1 MARISVLG
9 GTGYSGGAVVKEAA
23 GRGHQVTSVSRHEP
37 DERIDGVDYVIG
49 SVLDGDVLAAAVA
62 DHDVVIEAV
71 SPRGDM
77 SGRVEGVVDQ
87 LVELAPRAGARLGV
101 IGGVS
106 SLKVEGVVDRLV
118 ELAPASGTR
127 LGVIGG
133 VSSLLV
139 EEGGPRVFDVNEP
152 DPGVLPEI
160 ETGLALLEILK
171 AAPEGVDW
179 FYVSPPLSYGAWA
192 PAPDTGGYRLSDEI
206 LLKDDEGNSTIS
218 AADLARAI
226 VDEIEQP
233 QYRRRRFHAAH

>member
-49 SVLDGDVLAAAVA
+49 SVLDADVLAAAVA

-77 SGRVEGVVDQ
+77 SGKVEGVVDQ
-87 LVELAPRAGARLGV
+87 
-101 IGGVS
+101 
-106 SLKVEGVVDRLV
+106 LV

-133 VSSLLV
+133 VSSLQV
-139 EEGGPRVFDVNEP
+139 EEGGPRVFDVNQP
-152 DPGVLPEI
+152 DPEVLPEI
-160 ETGLALLEILK
+160 ETGLALLETLK
-171 AAPEGVDW
+171 AAPEDVDW
-179 FYVSPPLSYGAWA
+179 FYVSPPLAYGSWV
-192 PAPDTGGYRLSDEI
+192 PAPDTGSYRLSDEI
-206 LLKDDEGNSTIS
+206 LLKDDEGSSTIS

>member
-9 GTGYSGGAVVKEAA
+9 GTGYSGAAVAKEAA

-37 DERIDGVDYVIG
+37 EERIEGVDYVIG
-49 SVLDGDVLAAAVA
+49 SVLDPDVLAAAVT

-77 SGRVEGVVDQ
+77 SGKLEGVVDQ
-87 LVELAPRAGARLGV
+87 LVELSPR
-101 IGGVS
+101 
-106 SLKVEGVVDRLV
+106 
-118 ELAPASGTR
+118 SGTR

-133 VSSLLV
+133 VSSVLV
-139 EEGGPRVFDVNEP
+139 EEGGPRLFDVNEVEP
-152 DPGVLPEI
+152 EVLPEI
-160 ETGLALLEILK
+160 ETGLALLETLK
-171 AAPEGVDW
+171 AAPDDLDW
-179 FYVSPPLSYGAWA
+179 FYVSPPLSYGSWV
-192 PAPDTGGYRLSDEI
+192 PAPDTGSYRLSDDI